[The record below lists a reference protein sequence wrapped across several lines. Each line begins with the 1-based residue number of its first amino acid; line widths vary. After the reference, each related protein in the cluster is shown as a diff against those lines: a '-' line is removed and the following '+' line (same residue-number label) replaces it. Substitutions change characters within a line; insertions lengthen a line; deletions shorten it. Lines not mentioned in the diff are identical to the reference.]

1 MEDGNICKRMAMH
14 SPIASCKNELL
25 DCKFCHHVHAE
36 QLNMKNHN
44 GSGQRSIRRDF
55 NMNICITILIGEIR
69 TVAF

>member
-44 GSGQRSIRRDF
+44 GGGQRSIRR
-55 NMNICITILIGEIR
+55 IST
-69 TVAF
+69 